1 MRSDIVN
8 PNLIIRN
15 SLYLFV
21 RLLFVMAI
29 AFYTTRLTLQILGDI
44 DYGIN
49 NIIGGVISMFAI
61 ISMPVTGALQ
71 RFFNVEFTKQEL
83 PGNVIFSSSIRII
96 AMLALGMTILY
107 ETIGLYIINYILNYP
122 PERTFA
128 VNIIFQLTVATTICS
143 FFTLSYSTL
152 LFAKEEMG
160 IPATIEI
167 VSSVIKLVMLLL
179 IPYVS
184 LDVLICYS
192 VIVLLISIF
201 QFVFFFV
208 YCNSKYEESR
218 LTRQVNKDL
227 QKDILKFAGWSS
239 INAVAGISLTYLSNI
254 FINVFGGVIY
264 NTAYGISQQLS
275 NAVGS
280 FSTNLMRAVDPQIT
294 SSTVTDLDI
303 YRNKIMLSSIKYSLL
318 GVGFFYIIFVAYGHF
333 LLKIWLGH
341 VPNYAFDFCIISL
354 LNILFTSIILP
365 LRTIILATGQI
376 KGLFVDYGVMALV
389 ANVIMFFSLLAGFPV
404 IIVMYVILLVGIAS
418 FVDAARIVVNLT
430 SIQWLPIV
438 LAIGKVF
445 CCLLVGLTLMLVMK
459 TWYKETFLSVIFVVF
474 VTFLVVMILSLS
486 LVMTCEEKKY
496 CLKLFY
502 KLYAKCNY

>member
-389 ANVIMFFSLLAGFPV
+389 ANVIMFFSLLAGFPI